1 MQLASPC
8 TRNFADKFADIQV
21 TYVCSTYVRS
31 YLYIAF
37 LATGRTKRDE
47 EVTEGQKGGQEKDK
61 DGPRRAARERERD
74 SRISQPRYAD
84 GYVALYTPAIIC
96 EIDNGYLRTHRV

>member
-1 MQLASPC
+1 M
-8 TRNFADKFADIQV
+8 
-21 TYVCSTYVRS
+21 YVVRTYVRS

-37 LATGRTKRDE
+37 LAMGRTERDE
-47 EVTEGQKGGQEKDK
+47 KVTEGQKGGQEKDK
-61 DGPRRAARERERD
+61 DGPRRAARETERERD

>member
-37 LATGRTKRDE
+37 LAMGRTERDE
-47 EVTEGQKGGQEKDK
+47 KVTEGQKGGQEKDK
-61 DGPRRAARERERD
+61 DGPRRAARETERERFAYIPA
-74 SRISQPRYAD
+74 SLCGWVRRPIHA
-84 GYVALYTPAIIC
+84 GY
-96 EIDNGYLRTHRV
+96 YLRDR